1 MWYIIFFI
9 LLILSLGFLIWLF
22 IKKMPNLV
30 NINVANLPTYK
41 TKQKKQDILKI
52 RFQRDLGK
60 VFSFAKSLSL
70 PAKEKVFDFFKDNY
84 SKLKEIEKDLRRRS
98 QQQLTTSLDKSQ
110 AVDKLLTEAK
120 QLFNDEKYQEAES
133 VLLDAL
139 QIDQYSIEVYR
150 LLADVYWEEK
160 EYEQAKDTLQYLLKL
175 THNEDAGVFSS
186 LASIARERGNLKQ
199 AEDDYLKSIS
209 LAQDNYINF
218 LNLAEIY
225 LELDDQHKSLET
237 AKRALL
243 LAPNNPKV
251 LDFLIEL
258 SIIMRDKEL
267 AKEYLGRLATV
278 NPDNQKISVFGE
290 QIEEIK

>member
-1 MWYIIFFI
+1 MWNIIFII
-9 LLILSLGFLIWLF
+9 LLILSLGFLIWLLL
-22 IKKMPNLV
+22 KKMPNLV
-30 NINVANLPTYK
+30 NINVSNLPEYK
-41 TKQKKQDILKI
+41 TKQKKQDILKT
-52 RFQRDLGK
+52 RLQRDLGK
-60 VFSFAKSLSL
+60 VFASVKTLSL

-84 SKLKEIEKDLRRRS
+84 SKLKELEKDLRRKS
-98 QQQLTTSLDKSQ
+98 QQQLTSSLDKSQ

-139 QIDQYSIEVYR
+139 QIDQYSIEVYK

-186 LASIARERGNLKQ
+186 LASIAKERGNLKQ

-209 LAQDNYINF
+209 LVEDNYLNY
-218 LNLAEIY
+218 LNLAQVY
-225 LELDDQHKSLET
+225 LELDDNHKALET
-237 AKRALL
+237 AKHSLI

-267 AKEYLGRLATV
+267 AKEYLERLNSV
-278 NPDNQKISVFGE
+278 NPDNQKISVFAE